1 MRLDVP
7 LMLGGLGLALAL
19 AIFVPDFRSLCPAGH
34 ESQGWRC
41 VPALHAPGQVSQD
54 RSEPASS
61 AQSVGHAP

>member
-34 ESQGWRC
+34 EPQGLRC
-41 VPALHAPGQVSQD
+41 VPAQESAETALC
-54 RSEPASS
+54 PASR
-61 AQSVGHAP
+61 AE